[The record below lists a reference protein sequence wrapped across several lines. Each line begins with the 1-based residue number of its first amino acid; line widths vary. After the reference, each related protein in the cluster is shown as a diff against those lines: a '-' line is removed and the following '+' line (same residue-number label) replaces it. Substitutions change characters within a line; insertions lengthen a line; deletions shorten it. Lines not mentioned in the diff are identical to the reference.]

1 MMAFHHR
8 KLLYES
14 IPGFCQTFCPEPQN
28 SNTTCPLTCYK
39 YCPDSCESSIFDEF
53 PPPPS
58 PPPPYAAIDPGGTQ
72 TGGLSHALTI
82 SLAVLATAF
91 FLFTCYTVYK
101 FYALWRAS
109 RRRRMVRQSQRRDPE
124 EDGGGDFIDG
134 DVVDHPIWYIRTVG
148 LQPSV
153 ISAITVVKYKSAD
166 GIVEGTD
173 CAVCLSEFE
182 EEETVRLLPKCSH
195 AFHIPCIDT
204 WLASHTNCPLC
215 RAGIVAA
222 AGGTIQLQEEPIGV
236 DSGRSD
242 RGSEG
247 LGLGLGDGGEIEGDG
262 AARSQIGIELGGNV
276 EGDCKIDVELGAAVQ
291 PVRRSVSMDALS
303 ASAISAAVANA
314 FPQRCDKNSGDQL
327 GKVKDGEVGKFE
339 SPSIERCGGS
349 SSIKRSASCSAKVF
363 LSRHSSRR

>member
-1 MMAFHHR
+1 MMAFHRR
-8 KLLYES
+8 KLLDDS
-14 IPGFCQTFCPEPQN
+14 IPDLCQSFCPEPQTN
-28 SNTTCPLTCYK
+28 CPLTCYK
-39 YCPDSCESSIFDEF
+39 YCPDSCKSSISFQF
-53 PPPPS
+53 PPPP
-58 PPPPYAAIDPGGTQ
+58 PPPLPPPTSSANDPGGAP

-91 FLFTCYTVYK
+91 FLFTCYTIYK
-101 FYALWRAS
+101 FYTLWKAS
-109 RRRRMVRQSQRRDPE
+109 RRRRTLRQSQRRDFDE
-124 EDGGGDFIDG
+124 EGGGDGGGDFIDG

-153 ISAITVVKYKSAD
+153 INAITVVKYKSGD

-222 AGGTIQLQEEPIGV
+222 AGGAIQLQEEPIGV
-236 DSGRSD
+236 ESRRSD
-242 RGSEG
+242 EGLEG
-247 LGLGLGDGGEIEGDG
+247 LGLGLGEIEGDG
-262 AARSQIGIELGGNV
+262 AVRSQIGIEFGGNA
-276 EGDCKIDVELGAAVQ
+276 EGDCKIDVELDAAVQ

-314 FPQRCDKNSGDQL
+314 FPRQCDKNSGDQL
-327 GKVKDGEVGKFE
+327 GKFE
-339 SPSIERCGGS
+339 SPSIERCAQTGS
-349 SSIKRSASCSAKVF
+349 SSIKRSASCNAKVF

>member
-1 MMAFHHR
+1 MMAFHRR

-14 IPGFCQTFCPEPQN
+14 VPTFCQSFCPEQQTDCPP
-28 SNTTCPLTCYK
+28 TCSK
-39 YCPDSCESSIFDEF
+39 YCPDSCKSSISFQF
-53 PPPPS
+53 PPPP
-58 PPPPYAAIDPGGTQ
+58 PPPPTSAAVDPAGAS

-91 FLFTCYTVYK
+91 FLFTCYTIYK
-101 FYALWRAS
+101 FYTLWRAS
-109 RRRRMVRQSQRRDPE
+109 RRRRMLRQSQRRDFGE
-124 EDGGGDFIDG
+124 EEGDGDFVDG

-153 ISAITVVKYKSAD
+153 INSITIVKYKSGD

-182 EEETVRLLPKCSH
+182 EDETVRLLPKCSH

-222 AGGTIQLQEEPIGV
+222 ASGGAIQLQEEPIGV
-236 DSGRSD
+236 DSRRSEE
-242 RGSEG
+242 GSEG
-247 LGLGLGDGGEIEGDG
+247 LGLGFGEIEGDG
-262 AARSQIGIELGGNV
+262 AVRSQIGVEFEGNV
-276 EGDCKIDVELGAAVQ
+276 EGDCKIDVELDAAAVQ

-314 FPQRCDKNSGDQL
+314 FPRQCDKSSGDQL
-327 GKVKDGEVGKFE
+327 GKFE
-339 SPSIERCGGS
+339 SPSIERCAQTGS

>member
-1 MMAFHHR
+1 MAFHR
-8 KLLYES
+8 RTLLYES
-14 IPGFCQTFCPEPQN
+14 APSFCQSSCPEQQ
-28 SNTTCPLTCYK
+28 TACTLTCSK
-39 YCPDSCESSIFDEF
+39 YCPDSCISSESDRF
-53 PPPPS
+53 PPPP
-58 PPPPYAAIDPGGTQ
+58 PPPPASTAIDPGGAP

-91 FLFTCYTVYK
+91 FLFTCYTIYK
-101 FYALWRAS
+101 FYTLWKAS
-109 RRRRMVRQSQRRDPE
+109 RRRRMLRQSQRRDFDE
-124 EDGGGDFIDG
+124 EGGGGDFIDG

-153 ISAITVVKYKSAD
+153 INAITIVKYKSGD

-182 EEETVRLLPKCSH
+182 EDETVRLLPKCSH

-222 AGGTIQLQEEPIGV
+222 AGGAFQLQEEPIGV
-236 DSGRSD
+236 DSRRSD
-242 RGSEG
+242 EGSDG
-247 LGLGLGDGGEIEGDG
+247 LGLGLGEIEGDG
-262 AARSQIGIELGGNV
+262 AVRSQIGIEFEGNV
-276 EGDCKIDVELGAAVQ
+276 EGDCKIDVEFDAAVQ
-291 PVRRSVSMDALS
+291 PVRRSVSMDALL

-314 FPQRCDKNSGDQL
+314 FPRQCDKSSGDQL
-327 GKVKDGEVGKFE
+327 GKFE
-339 SPSIERCGGS
+339 SPSIERYAQTGS
-349 SSIKRSASCSAKVF
+349 CSIKRSASCSAKVF